1 MNSALYECTVMH
13 RRLSPVRHEFV
24 YRVFLFAIDVDE
36 LPTIAAQVPLF
47 GYNESAPYAFFDCD
61 HFQMVPGGSARANAE
76 AYLASQGIAEKP
88 ARILLLT
95 NTRTFGYVFN
105 PISIWYCYRADGSP
119 LAAIAEVG
127 NTFGEIK
134 PYLVPVS
141 GKMFASRAIKHFYV
155 SPFSTLDQHFDFRF
169 DQPRE
174 TLRIGIDN
182 YEGEERKLI
191 STLSGERV
199 ALTTSNLAWFT
210 LKYPAMTLQVITSI
224 HWHALQLWLKKT
236 PFATKEAN
244 PELQRD
250 LYRPHGRS

>member
-24 YRVFLFAIDVDE
+24 YRVFLFALDVDE
-36 LPTIAAQVPLF
+36 LPTIAARLPLF
-47 GYNESAPYAFFDCD
+47 GYNESAPYSFFDRD
-61 HFQMVPGGSARANAE
+61 HFQMIPGGSARENAE

-95 NTRTFGYVFN
+95 NARTFGYVFN
-105 PISIWYCYRADGSP
+105 PISIWYCYRPDGSP

-134 PYLVPVS
+134 PYLVPVQGPLFS
-141 GKMFASRAIKHFYV
+141 SRTVKHFYV
-155 SPFSTLDQHFDFRF
+155 SPFSRLDQHFDFRF
-169 DQPRE
+169 DLPKD
-174 TLRIGIDN
+174 TLRVAIDN

-191 STLSGERV
+191 STLSGRRV
-199 ALTTSNLAWFT
+199 PLTPGNLAWFT
-210 LKYPAMTLQVITSI
+210 LKYPAMTLQVIASI
-224 HWHALQLWLKKT
+224 HWHALRLWLKKA
-236 PFATKEAN
+236 PFAMKEAN

-250 LYRPHGRS
+250 LYRPHRRH

>member
-24 YRVFLFAIDVDE
+24 YRVFLFALDVDE

-47 GYNESAPYAFFDCD
+47 GYNESAPYSFFDRD
-61 HFQMVPGGSARANAE
+61 HFQMIPGGSARENAE
-76 AYLASQGIAEKP
+76 AYLASQGITEKP

-95 NTRTFGYVFN
+95 NARTFGYVFN

-134 PYLVPVS
+134 PYLVPVQGPLFS
-141 GKMFASRAIKHFYV
+141 SRTVKHFYV
-155 SPFSTLDQHFDFRF
+155 SPFSTLDQHFDF
-169 DQPRE
+169 P
-174 TLRIGIDN
+174 LRHA
-182 YEGEERKLI
+182 EGHPARRDRQLRRRGAKAHQHPER
-191 STLSGERV
+191 SSRTTDRRPSGVVHPQVPSHDAPGHYLDPLARAP
-199 ALTTSNLAWFT
+199 ALAEKGSFRNEGS
-210 LKYPAMTLQVITSI
+210 Q
-224 HWHALQLWLKKT
+224 
-236 PFATKEAN
+236 

-250 LYRPHGRS
+250 LYRPHRRS